1 MVILGIDYGL
11 SRIGLALADNALVQP
26 LGVIQRSPRL
36 VRQLQA
42 ICQKNNIERI
52 IIGLPEGKIAT
63 EVKKFAHQLKLAVNL
78 PINFQDESLTT
89 QEAFSKMIML
99 GKKRKARQKKQDSF
113 AAALI
118 LQAYLERKKYV

>member
-1 MVILGIDYGL
+1 MTLLGIDYGL
-11 SRIGLALADNALVQP
+11 SRVGLALADDGLVQP

-36 VRQLQA
+36 IKQLQT
-42 ICQKNNIERI
+42 ICQKNNIKRI
-52 IIGLPEGKIAT
+52 VIGLPEGKIAT
-63 EVKKFAHQLKLAVNL
+63 KVKKFVHQLKLAVNL
-78 PINFQDESLTT
+78 PIDFQDESLTT

-118 LQAYLERKKYV
+118 LEAYLERKKDV